1 MPKLKSIVSAVAFG
15 TTLATASLANA
26 ALITEWSFT
35 ATNSWD
41 QSATTWDDYAGYTQF
56 HTNRTT
62 LGTNVDPGRSV
73 PGASGSY
80 NVISWGGAQFAD
92 RSFLAAD
99 SSFTQNSLITDGGK
113 ARGASFYHNNEN
125 IPANNK
131 SLATT
136 TLISTITINSV
147 TPTGV
152 NFSIPLEFDIDFTE
166 TDNSVDRRRDCQG
179 YSRWSEGISTSGVT
193 YCPDRF
199 ALDTSALSI
208 SQEIDDYLYTFAIN
222 FTPGNGVLN
231 ITQNNGLTE
240 IWTSENVMSTLT
252 SWITVTSQYIGT
264 PPAEVPEPGTIAL
277 LGFGLAGAGLSL
289 RRRRK

>member
-1 MPKLKSIVSAVAFG
+1 MSKLKSIVSAVAFG
-15 TTLATASLANA
+15 TALATASLANA

-35 ATNSWD
+35 ATNSWV
-41 QSATTWDDYAGYTQF
+41 QSETTWDDYAGYTQF
-56 HTNRTT
+56 HTNRTS
-62 LGTNVDPGRSV
+62 LGTNVDPGRNV

-80 NVISWGGAQFAD
+80 NVISWGGQQFAD

-99 SSFTQNSLITDGGK
+99 SSFTQNSLITDGGA
-113 ARGASFYHNNEN
+113 ARGASFYHNNES

-152 NFSIPLEFDIDFTE
+152 NFSIPLEFNIDFTE

-179 YSRWSEGISTSGVT
+179 YSRWSVGISTSNVT

-277 LGFGLAGAGLSL
+277 LGFGLAGTGFSL